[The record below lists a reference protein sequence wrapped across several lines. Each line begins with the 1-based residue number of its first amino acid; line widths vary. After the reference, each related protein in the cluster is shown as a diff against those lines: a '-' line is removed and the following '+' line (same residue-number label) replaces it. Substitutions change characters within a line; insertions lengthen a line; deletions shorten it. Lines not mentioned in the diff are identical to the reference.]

1 MTEEHASYA
10 GLLAGKNCVVMGIQN
25 TWSAA
30 YAIAEAFAK
39 AGATIALTTV
49 DDRAKRDA
57 DKLAAGYPGS
67 FSYTCNVSSDEEL
80 DRLGI
85 DLARDLGK
93 VDVLVHSIAY
103 APRAAMDGD
112 FFGTARGDWD
122 VALNVS
128 AYSLVAAAQR
138 VVPLMTGGGSIMTL
152 TYLGADRYFPGYN
165 VMGVAKA
172 ALEASVRYLAGDLG
186 SRQVRV
192 NAISAGP
199 MKTAAAR
206 GIPGFQR
213 MFNTLVDCAPLES
226 PFNQA
231 KVAGAALFLAS
242 DLSAAV
248 SGETIFVDNGY
259 HAMGMSL
266 PRESAADEA

>member
-1 MTEEHASYA
+1 MSYS
-10 GLLAGKNCVVMGIQN
+10 
-25 TWSAA
+25 T
-30 YAIAEAFAK
+30 
-39 AGATIALTTV
+39 
-49 DDRAKRDA
+49 
-57 DKLAAGYPGS
+57 
-67 FSYTCNVSSDEEL
+67 SYT
-80 DRLGI
+80 
-85 DLARDLGK
+85 
-93 VDVLVHSIAY
+93 
-103 APRAAMDGD
+103 
-112 FFGTARGDWD
+112 
-122 VALNVS
+122 
-128 AYSLVAAAQR
+128 
-138 VVPLMTGGGSIMTL
+138 
-152 TYLGADRYFPGYN
+152 YN

-186 SRQVRV
+186 GRQVRV